1 MRIAIVAGEASG
13 DLLGADLIRAIRE
26 QVLDVEFE
34 GIAGP
39 QMIEAGCQPLY
50 PSEKLAVMGLV
61 EVLKQLREI
70 LKIRKD
76 LISHWLVNPPDLFI
90 GIDAP
95 DFNFILERALKE
107 HHIPTVHYVSP
118 SVWAWRRSRVK
129 KIGRSTD
136 LMLTLFPFEAEIY
149 RDEGIKVE
157 FVGHPL
163 AEMID
168 LDVDTSRARE
178 QLGLPLDKKI
188 ISLLPGSRRSE
199 ISRLSK
205 PFIEAALWSL
215 QKEPSLHFVVPLINS
230 AARELFETALQESA
244 GKELPITLVDR
255 QSREVMAASDV
266 ILLASGTAT
275 LEALLLKKPMV
286 VAYKMSE
293 LSYQI
298 ISRMLTVPH
307 YSLPNN
313 LAGEGLVKEFTQ
325 REVTAEKLG
334 GEIITLLHD
343 EERREKMIE
352 RFTAIHHQLK
362 QNASRSAAAAI
373 LGLLKPRFLS

>member
-13 DLLGADLIRAIRE
+13 DLLGADLIHAIRE
-26 QVLDVEFE
+26 QTPNVQFE

-39 QMIEAGCQPLY
+39 QMVEAGCQPLY

-61 EVLKQLREI
+61 EVLKHLREI
-70 LKIRKD
+70 INIRKSV
-76 LISHWLVNPPDLFI
+76 IAYWLSNPPDVFI

-95 DFNFILERALKE
+95 DFNFVLERVLKE
-107 HHIPTVHYVSP
+107 HQIPTVHYVSP

-136 LMLTLFPFEAEIY
+136 LMLTLFPFEAKFY

-163 AEMID
+163 ADIID
-168 LDVDTSRARE
+168 LTVDTVQARE
-178 QLGLPLDKKI
+178 RLELPQDKKI
-188 ISLLPGSRRSE
+188 IALLPGSRRSE
-199 ISRLSK
+199 ISRLSP

-215 QKEPSLHFVVPLINS
+215 QQDPSLHFVVPLINS
-230 AARELFETALQESA
+230 AAQELFEKALREV
-244 GKELPITLVDR
+244 GGEKLPITLVDR
-255 QSREVMAASDV
+255 RSREVMAASDV

-286 VAYKMSE
+286 VAYKLSE
-293 LSYQI
+293 ISYQI
-298 ISRMLTVPH
+298 MSRMLTVPY

-313 LAGEGLVKEFTQ
+313 LAGEEVVKEFTQ
-325 REVTAEKLG
+325 REVTAENLG
-334 GEIITLLHD
+334 SEIITLLND
-343 EERREKMIE
+343 AERTKNLVK
-352 RFTAIHHQLK
+352 RFNEIHHQLK
-362 QNASRSAAAAI
+362 QNASQRAADAI
-373 LGLLKPRFLS
+373 LGLISREKG